1 MRDSTT
7 QSTTQVPF
15 PPHSLAHDAVD
26 VALLALE
33 AAHRRLAAVP
43 VECLARSGLLTPPLG
58 DLGRWHDAQLRLGYA
73 TLIAANRCAG
83 ALALA
88 ALEGERRNPRR
99 R

>member
-7 QSTTQVPF
+7 QSAPQAPF
-15 PPHSLAHDAVD
+15 PPRSPAHDAVD
-26 VALLALE
+26 VALQALE

-43 VECLARSGLLTPPLG
+43 VDFLDRSGLLSPPLG

-73 TLIAANRCAG
+73 ALIAANRYAG

-88 ALEGERRNPRR
+88 ALGGQRRDPRR

>member
-7 QSTTQVPF
+7 QSTTQARF
-15 PPHSLAHDAVD
+15 PPRSLAHDAVD

-43 VECLARSGLLTPPLG
+43 VECLARSGMLSPPLG

-83 ALALA
+83 ALALS
-88 ALEGERRNPRR
+88 ALGAQRGNPRR

>member
-15 PPHSLAHDAVD
+15 PRRSPAHDAVD

-33 AAHRRLAAVP
+33 AAHRRLAAAP
-43 VECLARSGLLTPPLG
+43 VEFLTRSGLLSPPLA

-83 ALALA
+83 ALALS
-88 ALEGERRNPRR
+88 ALGGQRRNPRHR
-99 R
+99 